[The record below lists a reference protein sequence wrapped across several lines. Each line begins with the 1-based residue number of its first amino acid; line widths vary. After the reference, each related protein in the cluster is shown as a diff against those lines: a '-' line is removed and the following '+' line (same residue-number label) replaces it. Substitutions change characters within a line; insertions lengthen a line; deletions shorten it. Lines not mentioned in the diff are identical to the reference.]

1 MGTVTHPPFFDNRAN
16 IMKDDLVTTIEAGD
30 RVSVAAEVF
39 SMDAYQE
46 LKDQLDGLDEFRF
59 IFTSQAFT
67 KGRTK
72 KQAREFYIPCLSR
85 ESGLYGTRLEIRLRN
100 ELTQKSVA
108 SECARWIRR
117 RARFK
122 SFGVEDGLGNNFLV
136 VDKPE
141 GEPVAYLPFNG
152 FTTTELGVEADPGR
166 QIIIAPME
174 GEAARSFLGNFD
186 QAWGSGELADVT
198 DAVASIV
205 GAKEESDV
213 DSFFG
218 GGMTGFLENDIPGA
232 RRLRADLLF
241 GGEVQMLGLPSTTEV
256 GRRLPKE
263 AFYRHLT
270 LDAKIRRSFVDD
282 IGAITVANSIKT
294 ATLGLADGEAVH
306 EIMVVRLD
314 LKGDAEPTGAI
325 GAIAAANPHRL
336 VFRCEPNGRTYVVRR
351 GLQASDSIDALTLT
365 GESLDEAWDSIC
377 AQVAFGDTDGRDID
391 GRLVRAKCRAA
402 LEAEISDLDARCR
415 KARQINRRNELF
427 AELKRKQQELEKLRE
442 ERDQPWAT
450 TSNTTTMCRPSSR
463 PYFKA
468 STRRPNA
475 QMPCNWVS
483 TTASAGLF
491 PNGWR
496 AAGGA
501 REHSRP

>member
-39 SMDAYQE
+39 SMYAYQE

-85 ESGLYGTRLEIRLRN
+85 EQGLYGMRLEIRLRN

-136 VDKPE
+136 VDKPG

-205 GAKEESDV
+205 GAKKESDV

-218 GGMTGFLENDIPGA
+218 GGTTGFLENDIPGA

-270 LDAKIRRSFVDD
+270 LDAKTRRSFVDD

-294 ATLGLADGEAVH
+294 ATRGLADGEAVR

-314 LKGDAEPTGAI
+314 LKGDAE
-325 GAIAAANPHRL
+325 
-336 VFRCEPNGRTYVVRR
+336 
-351 GLQASDSIDALTLT
+351 LT
-365 GESLDEAWDSIC
+365 G
-377 AQVAFGDTDGRDID
+377 GDRGHSGSQPPQARVP
-391 GRLVRAKCRAA
+391 LRA
-402 LEAEISDLDARCR
+402 
-415 KARQINRRNELF
+415 
-427 AELKRKQQELEKLRE
+427 QQEDLRG
-442 ERDQPWAT
+442 PAG
-450 TSNTTTMCRPSSR
+450 P
-463 PYFKA
+463 A
-468 STRRPNA
+468 SLRQHRRAHPH
-475 QMPCNWVS
+475 
-483 TTASAGLF
+483 G
-491 PNGWR
+491 
-496 AAGGA
+496 
-501 REHSRP
+501 

>member
-1 MGTVTHPPFFDNRAN
+1 M
-16 IMKDDLVTTIEAGD
+16 
-30 RVSVAAEVF
+30 
-39 SMDAYQE
+39 
-46 LKDQLDGLDEFRF
+46 
-59 IFTSQAFT
+59 
-67 KGRTK
+67 
-72 KQAREFYIPCLSR
+72 
-85 ESGLYGTRLEIRLRN
+85 
-100 ELTQKSVA
+100 A

-136 VDKPE
+136 VDKP
-141 GEPVAYLPFNG
+141 GGGPVAYLPFNG

-186 QAWGSGELADVT
+186 QACGSGELADVT

-218 GGMTGFLENDIPGA
+218 GGTTGFLENDIPGA

-256 GRRLPKE
+256 ERRLPKE

-294 ATLGLADGEAVH
+294 ATRGLADGEAVH

-314 LKGDAEPTGAI
+314 LKGDAEPTGGDRGHSGSQPPQARVPLRAQREDLR
-325 GAIAAANPHRL
+325 GPAGPASLRQHRRAHPH
-336 VFRCEPNGRTYVVRR
+336 G
-351 GLQASDSIDALTLT
+351 
-365 GESLDEAWDSIC
+365 
-377 AQVAFGDTDGRDID
+377 
-391 GRLVRAKCRAA
+391 
-402 LEAEISDLDARCR
+402 
-415 KARQINRRNELF
+415 
-427 AELKRKQQELEKLRE
+427 
-442 ERDQPWAT
+442 
-450 TSNTTTMCRPSSR
+450 
-463 PYFKA
+463 
-468 STRRPNA
+468 
-475 QMPCNWVS
+475 
-483 TTASAGLF
+483 
-491 PNGWR
+491 
-496 AAGGA
+496 
-501 REHSRP
+501 